1 MNEAGRVAFALAT
14 TAAAGLAAY
23 LGIHWIMQLH
33 G

>member
-23 LGIHWIMQLH
+23 FGIHWILQLH